1 MGLYC
6 SLDCLAAAGN
16 DLAAAQQDA
25 GARRGLPVAGARDRE
40 RLVGIAQT
48 LLHQGATI
56 RAAGDELG
64 VPTSTLRHWL
74 REAGVRVGADG
85 TLTGPVGPAPSPPGT
100 DEKEQ
105 GSGGRGTAAGPAA
118 RASAGVPPPA
128 PAVISGEPVQTLNE
142 LAQAGYVTDLAWES
156 AAEGAAHR
164 PVFSCTV
171 TAKVS
176 GITGTV
182 SARGTGG
189 SKAAAK
195 ASAAA
200 ALLAGLAGDDPGTGT
215 DAPTTGEGAP

>member
-1 MGLYC
+1 MDRSAGQAGRAAWTWHHPAGPG
-6 SLDCLAAAGN
+6 AAAGET
-16 DLAAAQQDA
+16 A
-25 GARRGLPVAGARDRE
+25 GAGRR
-40 RLVGIAQT
+40 
-48 LLHQGATI
+48 
-56 RAAGDELG
+56 
-64 VPTSTLRHWL
+64 
-74 REAGVRVGADG
+74 
-85 TLTGPVGPAPSPPGT
+85 
-100 DEKEQ
+100 
-105 GSGGRGTAAGPAA
+105 
-118 RASAGVPPPA
+118 
-128 PAVISGEPVQTLNE
+128 GEPVQTLNE

-200 ALLAGLAGDDPGTGT
+200 ALLAGLAGDDPGAGT